1 MHASFKIELHKES
14 QQRSKNDRSTEQQ
27 SAPLISPNATSRDA
41 LLGFRIATN
50 KNCITTTRSKGL
62 VHVLDMYVCLAD

>member
-27 SAPLISPNATSRDA
+27 QSAPLISPNATSRDA
-41 LLGFRIATN
+41 LLVSRIAAN
-50 KNCITTTRSKGL
+50 KNCMTTTRSKGL
-62 VHVLDMYVCLAD
+62 VLVHVLDMSG